1 MGKEKKYIFTKEGF
15 NTLKK
20 DLEYRKNELRDKLRD
35 ILADMRQKGDLSEN
49 SGYTLAIEESQANET
64 EIATM
69 EEKIKNAKIV
79 KGSKNGKINIGE
91 SVVLKDSDGNIKKYQ
106 IVGEDEANPLEGK
119 ISFKSPIG
127 SAILGKKKGKKVKIK
142 SPAGKKTWTIE
153 EVN

>member
-15 NTLKK
+15 DNLLK
-20 DLEYRKNELRDKLRD
+20 DLDYRKNELRAKLRN

-69 EEKIKNAKIV
+69 EEKVKNAKVV

-91 SVVLKDSDGNIKKYQ
+91 SVVLKDSDGNIQKYQ
-106 IVGEDEANPLEGK
+106 IVGEEEANPLEGK

-127 SAILGKKKGKKVKIK
+127 SAILGKKKGEKVRIK

-153 EVN
+153 EVH

>member
-15 NTLKK
+15 DNLLK
-20 DLEYRKNELRDKLRD
+20 DLDYRKNELRAKLRD

-64 EIATM
+64 EIAVI
-69 EEKIKNAKIV
+69 EEKVKNAKVV

-91 SVVLKDSDGNIKKYQ
+91 TVVLKDSDENVQKYQ

-142 SPAGKKTWTIE
+142 SPAGKKTWTIV